1 MKEKMTY
8 GLYELPKEPNPH
20 VGSKRLALNR
30 GKTCWQCQIDSV
42 PQKGSLFKQMGN
54 KYICKDCMEE
64 RKLRDN

>member
-1 MKEKMTY
+1 MKERMTY

-20 VGSKRLALNR
+20 VDSKRLAFNR
-30 GKTCWQCQIDSV
+30 GKTCWQCQLDSV
-42 PQKGSLFKQMGN
+42 PQKGSLFKQIGN